1 VDPHAYARQVVRT
14 LREHLLPGSLLGAWL
29 IGSIAWDDYRPGS
42 SDVDVLAV
50 AETQPEPVRRALA
63 DALIAL
69 PCPARQL
76 EFVLYPPGP
85 DQPSRWQ
92 LNVNTDPVRVSTDPA
107 TEPAHWFVLDIAMAR
122 ERAIPLY
129 GPPAHELLAPVPP
142 EVVHR
147 ALNDSLDWHDANERT
162 QPNAVLNACR
172 AWHYAETGRWASKT
186 AAALWA
192 RERVAD
198 PSKIDAALAR
208 RTGVEN
214 PKLSG

>member
-1 VDPHAYARQVVRT
+1 
-14 LREHLLPGSLLGAWL
+14 LLPGSLLGAWL

-42 SDVDVLAV
+42 SDVDILAV

-129 GPPAHELLAPVPP
+129 G
-142 EVVHR
+142 
-147 ALNDSLDWHDANERT
+147 SS
-162 QPNAVLNACR
+162 
-172 AWHYAETGRWASKT
+172 TGH
-186 AAALWA
+186 
-192 RERVAD
+192 
-198 PSKIDAALAR
+198 
-208 RTGVEN
+208 
-214 PKLSG
+214 